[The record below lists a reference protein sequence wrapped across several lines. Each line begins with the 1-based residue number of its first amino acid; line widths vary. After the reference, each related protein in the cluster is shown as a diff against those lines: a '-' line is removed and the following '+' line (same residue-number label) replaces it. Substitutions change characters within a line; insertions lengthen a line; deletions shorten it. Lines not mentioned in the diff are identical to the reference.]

1 MDDRATV
8 QAIPVTPDP
17 AAAEREA
24 SARTAVT
31 THKDSCPV
39 RADVQPCQT
48 CTRLTF
54 EWRQAVRELKYAPLN
69 HTPASG
75 QITTEGTAR

>member
-1 MDDRATV
+1 MPDGGARHTEA
-8 QAIPVTPDP
+8 VTPD
-17 AAAEREA
+17 ATAAEREA